1 MALRI
6 IIADD
11 HPLLVD
17 GLKRMLEEI
26 DGVEVPACTDNG
38 LQLLGILRESPVD
51 MVLLDLHMPKL
62 DGIDTLKILKKE
74 FPKLKVIV
82 FTNYNQPKLVKEI
95 KSLGA
100 EGFLLKSSP
109 PATIKEAVQS
119 IALGGIWFQEMTSE
133 KPVSSLFTNDFMK
146 KYQLTERETE
156 IICKVAEGYTTK
168 EIANQLF
175 LSEFTVNTHR
185 RNIGRK
191 LNIYTPVGL
200 FNFAKVHGLV

>member
-6 IIADD
+6 VIADD

-26 DGVEVPACTDNG
+26 EGVEVPACTDNG
-38 LQLLGILRESPVD
+38 LQLLGILRETPAD
-51 MVLLDLHMPKL
+51 LVLLDLHMPKL

-82 FTNYNQPKLVKEI
+82 FTNYNQPKLIKEI
-95 KSLGA
+95 KLLGA
-100 EGFLLKSSP
+100 EGFLLKNSA
-109 PATIKEAVQS
+109 PATIKEAITS
-119 IALGGIWFQEMTSE
+119 IAKGGIWFQDSVPE
-133 KPVSSLFTNDFMK
+133 KAVSALFTNDFMK
-146 KYQLTERETE
+146 KYQLTGRETE
-156 IICKVAEGYTTK
+156 IICKVAEGFTTK

-200 FNFAKVHGLV
+200 LNFAKVHGLI